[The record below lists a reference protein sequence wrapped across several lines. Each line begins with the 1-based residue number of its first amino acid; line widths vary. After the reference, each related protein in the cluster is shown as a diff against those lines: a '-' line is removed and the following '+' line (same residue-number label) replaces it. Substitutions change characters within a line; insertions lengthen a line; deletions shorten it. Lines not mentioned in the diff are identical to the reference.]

1 MKYLIVVVFSTLL
14 FWGCFQTK
22 KEASTDVFENVGI
35 YTKINFTD
43 FILEQN
49 DIDDFFKTFPKYEIF
64 LTDVTQY
71 YINRQYQYAW
81 FNNDGMTIAVSN
93 FQNQIQNY
101 SADFDDKTI
110 LNPEID
116 KLISILKSEQSDKN
130 LIEKSTKKLELLL
143 TTTFFIYSKKVYHG
157 TIENPYNLNWYI
169 PKKKKSYQTLL
180 DSLVKPENSTKNWEP
195 TNQLYSLLKIKLRE
209 YRNLQKKGGLPYIQ
223 TSKKEL
229 SLSDSDSCIAKIKQY
244 LKITGDLSHNDNT
257 FYFTD
262 SLAKSITRFQHRFGL
277 IESGKIDQETITELN
292 KPIGFRIKQIMINME
307 RLRWFPDD
315 LNENYI
321 LINIPEFKLH
331 VFENGNKIWDSK
343 VVVGKEI
350 NKTSI
355 FKGTI
360 SQIIINPYWN
370 VPNSIINKEMLPI
383 LKKNRSY
390 LSKNNF
396 EVLSGNKIINPYAIN
411 WHNYTKNIPYAI
423 RQKPGDNNALGKIK
437 FLFPNNF
444 HIYLHDTPSK
454 YLFNE
459 NKRAFSHG
467 CIRVEDPRK
476 LALYLLRNDSKWNEE
491 QFDKSL
497 NTKKTEYINLKQ
509 KIEVFIVYFTTWVDH
524 NNQINFRN
532 DLYGLDNQLE
542 KEVFLN

>member
-1 MKYLIVVVFSTLL
+1 
-14 FWGCFQTK
+14 
-22 KEASTDVFENVGI
+22 
-35 YTKINFTD
+35 
-43 FILEQN
+43 
-49 DIDDFFKTFPKYEIF
+49 
-64 LTDVTQY
+64 
-71 YINRQYQYAW
+71 
-81 FNNDGMTIAVSN
+81 
-93 FQNQIQNY
+93 
-101 SADFDDKTI
+101 
-110 LNPEID
+110 
-116 KLISILKSEQSDKN
+116 
-130 LIEKSTKKLELLL
+130 
-143 TTTFFIYSKKVYHG
+143 
-157 TIENPYNLNWYI
+157 
-169 PKKKKSYQTLL
+169 
-180 DSLVKPENSTKNWEP
+180 
-195 TNQLYSLLKIKLRE
+195 
-209 YRNLQKKGGLPYIQ
+209 
-223 TSKKEL
+223 
-229 SLSDSDSCIAKIKQY
+229 
-244 LKITGDLSHNDNT
+244 
-257 FYFTD
+257 
-262 SLAKSITRFQHRFGL
+262 
-277 IESGKIDQETITELN
+277 
-292 KPIGFRIKQIMINME
+292 MINME

-411 WHNYTKNIPYAI
+411 WHNYTKNVPYAI

-509 KIEVFIVYFTTWVDH
+509 KIDVFIVYFTTWVDH